1 MSNSPFLTKNGIIV
15 IDKPEGM
22 TSAQVVARV
31 KRITGAKKVGHTGT
45 LDPFATGL
53 MICGINGG
61 TRLSRFFLNSDK
73 TYEAGLLLGVDTDT
87 MDRTGSVVKSCE
99 TDFFNNNNINYD
111 SDFFVELF
119 KGFEGTQDQLPPV
132 YSALKH
138 NGVPLYKLARKGTPV
153 QKPPREISIYS
164 ITHKGLDLPSVT
176 FEVACSSGT
185 YIRTLASDIGAKI
198 GCGGHLFS
206 LRRTETSGFT
216 IEKAVTLDVL
226 SDSENPAEFL
236 INMDD
241 ALPEMYR
248 HVANEGLEAKI
259 SNGVGINASDGIDIP
274 ENEENDIFIKVLNR
288 ENRVIAILNY
298 FKNSDKYNY
307 CCVFHS

>member
-1 MSNSPFLTKNGIIV
+1 MSNSSFLTKNGIIV
-15 IDKPEGM
+15 IDKPAGM

-61 TRLSRFFLNSDK
+61 TRLSRFFLHGDK

-87 MDRTGSVVKSCE
+87 MDRTGSIVKSCE
-99 TDFFNNNNINYD
+99 ADFFNNNKEKYNK
-111 SDFFVELF
+111 DFFTALF
-119 KGFEGTQDQLPPV
+119 AGFEGRQNQLPPV

-153 QKPPREISIYS
+153 QKPPREITIHSIKHIS
-164 ITHKGLDLPSVT
+164 LDLPSIT
-176 FEVACSSGT
+176 CEVRCSSGT

-206 LRRTETSGFT
+206 LRRTETCGFT
-216 IEKAVTLDVL
+216 VERAVTLDAL
-226 SDSENPAEFL
+226 SKSEHPEDFL

-241 ALPEMYR
+241 ALPNMSQHIADE
-248 HVANEGLEAKI
+248 HLEAKI
-259 SNGVGINASDGIDIP
+259 ANGVGINANDHIDISKS
-274 ENEENDIFIKVLNR
+274 EEEDVFIKILNR
-288 ENRVIAILNY
+288 EQQVIAILNY
-298 FKNSDKYNY
+298 IKISDKYNY